1 MVEDEARTKWCPF
14 VRILDGQPPGGAA
27 TNREGRNT
35 NCIGSECMA
44 WRWGERLETEREAYL
59 RGTDLR
65 RSFSLSPPKH
75 VSRETIDTLA
85 DLVGSGM
92 AVYCGC
98 RGGRG
103 RESGFCRGSGSGFA
117 VGVGLSGSGFGGN
130 LWLNNWAGMASRP
143 GYIPTYGCIC
153 PNRRDN

>member
-35 NCIGSECMA
+35 NCIGSNCMA

-65 RSFSLSPPKH
+65 R
-75 VSRETIDTLA
+75 TLQSTTE
-85 DLVGSGM
+85 G
-92 AVYCGC
+92 YCG
-98 RGGRG
+98 
-103 RESGFCRGSGSGFA
+103 
-117 VGVGLSGSGFGGN
+117 L
-130 LWLNNWAGMASRP
+130 AGQR
-143 GYIPTYGCIC
+143 
-153 PNRRDN
+153 

>member
-35 NCIGSECMA
+35 NCIGSNCMA

-65 RSFSLSPPKH
+65 R
-75 VSRETIDTLA
+75 TLQSTTE
-85 DLVGSGM
+85 G
-92 AVYCGC
+92 YCG
-98 RGGRG
+98 
-103 RESGFCRGSGSGFA
+103 
-117 VGVGLSGSGFGGN
+117 L
-130 LWLNNWAGMASRP
+130 AGQPS
-143 GYIPTYGCIC
+143 PTY
-153 PNRRDN
+153 